1 MFDQLRK
8 LNYAVYLIE
17 RFVVVACLL
26 VMAIVVFLD
35 VVHRTFAGEANKFA
49 EVGIKVAGLFG
60 SLPAQG
66 APEYASAAEELSR
79 WLSAAS
85 PYVLTITFIWLGYF
99 GIRSAKLVK
108 PIAPPL
114 ALAYATA
121 GLVAVY
127 GLIEVLV
134 WAMPN
139 GLIWSQPMALVL
151 TLWVGFMGASMCTYE
166 RKHLKVEAVQRFVP
180 IRYKPML
187 GFVANLATTVACLF
201 LFWVSLR
208 YVLYNYGEFVQTQ
221 GRGGTFKGWDVPRY
235 QGFAVLPLAFAIM
248 SARFLGRGVLSL
260 QGKLEDP
267 VPEGGAEKLQ
277 SEIETVAAKAVDNE
291 QVDSRPFRD
300 AAAPQEDA

>member
-1 MFDQLRK
+1 M
-8 LNYAVYLIE
+8 
-17 RFVVVACLL
+17 
-26 VMAIVVFLD
+26 
-35 VVHRTFAGEANKFA
+35 
-49 EVGIKVAGLFG
+49 
-60 SLPAQG
+60 
-66 APEYASAAEELSR
+66 
-79 WLSAAS
+79 
-85 PYVLTITFIWLGYF
+85 
-99 GIRSAKLVK
+99 
-108 PIAPPL
+108 
-114 ALAYATA
+114 
-121 GLVAVY
+121 
-127 GLIEVLV
+127 
-134 WAMPN
+134 
-139 GLIWSQPMALVL
+139 
-151 TLWVGFMGASMCTYE
+151 
-166 RKHLKVEAVQRFVP
+166 
-180 IRYKPML
+180 
-187 GFVANLATTVACLF
+187 ACLF